1 MIPMIIKTVWMVKS
15 LADIIP
21 TIPNTAQYT
30 FAPWEA
36 IISFLIAT
44 GLVLVGIYCMIMFAT
59 THLTK
64 VIAVGV
70 IPFIADILVF
80 NGIYDVCSAMA
91 GRGEMISDVGL
102 LIASMPTTMR
112 LSLMCLL
119 MFSAILRLRAVRR
132 TIKSAITEFSIGES
146 LDTIPMGIAFA
157 GDDGIVFQSNNMIQ
171 DLCYR
176 ILGTTLVD
184 GDKAWTRI
192 VNGDIAEGMKFQG
205 GETPMITT
213 LDGQVWMFAKTPVH
227 SEIADID
234 QIVAVNATREQQIV
248 TELEEKT
255 EQLADMNKRLRNYNN
270 IVDDTIRRE
279 ELLAAKMRVHDNM
292 GEVLL
297 STKVLLSHGKGPVT
311 PEGVLLNWKKDLSL
325 LREEAKDE
333 AAPTQIDR
341 LVDAAQ
347 HLGVDLQILGN
358 MPEDDEVANL
368 ICVGIQ
374 ECMTNAI
381 QHADADQM
389 YVTIQENDM
398 EYEVSYSNNGTAPE
412 HPFSEGGGLSIL
424 RQAAEKLD
432 AYMYYPESRTF
443 TLVLKIPKMT
453 RI

>member
-1 MIPMIIKTVWMVKS
+1 MMLIINRLAEMIPD
-15 LADIIP
+15 L
-21 TIPNTAQYT
+21 PNTSQYT

-44 GLVLVGIYCMIMFAT
+44 GLVLVGVYCMIMFAT

-70 IPFIADILVF
+70 IPFVADIAVF
-80 NGIYDVCSAMA
+80 NGVYDVCSSMA
-91 GRGEMISDVGL
+91 GRGEMKTDIGL
-102 LIASMPTTMR
+102 LIANMPTTMR

-119 MFSAILRLRAVRR
+119 MFSGILRLRAVRR
-132 TIKSAITEFSIGES
+132 TIKSNITEFSIAES
-146 LDTIPMGIAFA
+146 LDKMPMGIAFT
-157 GDDGIVFQSNNMIQ
+157 GDDGMVFQSNNMIH

-176 ILGTTLVD
+176 ILGNTLVD
-184 GDKAWTRI
+184 GEKAWARI
-192 VNGDIAEGMKFQG
+192 VNGDIAEGMVFQG

-213 LDGQVWMFAKTPVH
+213 PEGQVWMFSRTPVH
-227 SEIADID
+227 SEIADIN

-255 EQLADMNKRLRNYNN
+255 VQLADMNKRLRNYNN

-297 STKVLLSHGKGPVT
+297 ATKVLLSNDKGPAT
-311 PEGVLLNWKKDLSL
+311 PEGVLLEWKKDLSL

-333 AAPTQIDR
+333 AAPTQVDR

-347 HLGVDLQILGN
+347 HLGIDMQILGN
-358 MPEDDEVANL
+358 MPEDEDVTNL

-389 YVTIQENDM
+389 YVTIQENEM
-398 EYEVSYSNNGTAPE
+398 EYEVSYSNNGDAPE
-412 HPFSEGGGLSIL
+412 RPIAEGGGLSIL
-424 RQAAEKLD
+424 RQAADKMD
-432 AYMYYPESRTF
+432 AYMYYPEARNF
-443 TLVLKIPKMT
+443 TLVLKIPKTT
-453 RI
+453 RV